1 MSGTSSVRAIAP
13 MVRRSMVASRATQ
26 NSLRGGASPPLPP
39 FQRLP
44 VPSQKVSDTF
54 YLLRTME
61 SVLFFIFWVFKQ
73 FRQCAHWYHYSC
85 YCTVLYWMGLNMQL
99 VENHDAVW
107 DDGVAPEVA
116 LDFDC
121 QHISKGEGVMWWLGG
136 LAFFT
141 GLFQFVKSTDPES
154 KNPAVNRKMNIVV
167 DNPRTGPPASD

>member
-44 VPSQKVSDTF
+44 VPSQK
-54 YLLRTME
+54 
-61 SVLFFIFWVFKQ
+61 
-73 FRQCAHWYHYSC
+73 
-85 YCTVLYWMGLNMQL
+85 L